1 MNPIKY
7 IKKNGIRHTVE
18 VIYTY
23 KLEAV
28 LEKLMLIM
36 TRNIELKDTI
46 MIESHN
52 DFDCNGGAFYNY
64 LIKNGYNERYKIVW
78 LVRKKVMD
86 KLPANVETVPLYGP
100 NIKKAYYV
108 CTSKYFTFD
117 CENVQKMRKGQ
128 VMVCCGHGAGGF
140 KNVKGKLMIP
150 KCVDYILVQSK
161 SYAPIQANQWSI
173 ESSDKRLISIGYPA
187 QDIFFD
193 GSESNE
199 LQKLTSQKY
208 KKVILWMPTFRKG
221 GGYHRNDSRKE
232 QKLGI
237 PLIETQ
243 EQYLKLNNCLAEN
256 NVFLIIKIHPKQ
268 DLENL
273 KIKDQSNVK
282 VLTGETVKELKID
295 NYAMMKCADA
305 LISDYSGA
313 AYEYLQL
320 DRPIGYVLDDMNDYI
335 AGFVVKDI
343 HTLIAGTE
351 IYNFE
356 QLASFIVDVVS
367 EKDSFKE
374 RRKKIRDYIYEYHDA
389 NSSKRLA
396 EIMGIKNNSRVCQ
409 GRND

>member
-7 IKKNGIRHTVE
+7 LKKNGIKHTLEIVY
-18 VIYTY
+18 VY
-23 KLEAV
+23 KLEDI
-28 LEKLMLIM
+28 LERLMYLV

-64 LIKNGYNERYKIVW
+64 LIKNGYNRKYKIVW
-78 LVRKKVMD
+78 LVRKKVTD
-86 KLPANVETVPLYGP
+86 DLPENVETVPLYGP
-100 NIKKAYYV
+100 NLRKDYYV

-117 CENVQKMRKGQ
+117 CENVRKMRDNQ
-128 VMVCCGHGAGGF
+128 IMVYCSHGAGGL
-140 KNVKGKLMIP
+140 KNAKGKLHLP
-150 KCVDYILVQSK
+150 PYVDYILVQSK
-161 SYAPIQANQWSI
+161 AYAPIQANQWSVT
-173 ESSDKRLISIGYPA
+173 SPDKSIIAIGYPA

-193 GSESNE
+193 ESKSDE
-199 LQKLTSQKY
+199 IRKITSRKY

-243 EQYLKLNNCLAEN
+243 EQYLKLNNYLAEN
-256 NVFLIIKIHPKQ
+256 DVFLIIKIHPKQ

-273 KIKDQSNVK
+273 KIKDESNIK
-282 VLTGETVKELKID
+282 VLTGETVKKLEID
-295 NYAMMKCADA
+295 NYALMKCADA

-320 DRPIGYVLDDMNDYI
+320 DRPIGYVLDDVNDYI
-335 AGFVVKDI
+335 AGFVVEDI
-343 HTLIAGTE
+343 HTLIAGAE

-356 QLASFIVDVVS
+356 QLESFIVNVVS
-367 EKDSFKE
+367 ENDSFKE
-374 RRKKIRDYIYEYHDA
+374 RREKIRNYIYEYHDA

-396 EIMGIKNNSRVCQ
+396 ELLGL
-409 GRND
+409 